1 MMVYDKIRG
10 LNINTIVEAGGNVG
24 QDTRKLCKMFPEASV
39 HTCEPIDFLFQG
51 LQTLKREL
59 PNLHLY
65 QVALSDTTGTT
76 EFFVDLNSK
85 GSMGA
90 SSILEA
96 HPDFKIYLDG
106 EEKIS
111 VSCIRLDDFLHR
123 VGIKKLGLLWLD
135 IEMMEYRVLKAS
147 ESILR
152 DISYIY
158 TEISYSNFRVGQ
170 PTVNDLEGLLSSC
183 GFERVFIE
191 PQGSQNF
198 DWQANALYKKT

>member
-1 MMVYDKIRG
+1 MMVYDKING
-10 LNINTIVEAGGNVG
+10 LDIKTIVEAGGNVG
-24 QDTRKLCKMFPEASV
+24 QDTRKLCNMFPDASV

-59 PNLHLY
+59 PNLYLY

-76 EFFVDLNSK
+76 EFFIDLNSK

-96 HPDFKIYLDG
+96 HPDFKVYLDG
-106 EEKIS
+106 EEKIK
-111 VSCIRLDDFLHR
+111 VPCIRLDDFLR
-123 VGIKKLGLLWLD
+123 QIGIKKLDLLWLD

-147 ESILR
+147 EPMLQN
-152 DISYIY
+152 ISYIY
-158 TEISYSNFRVGQ
+158 TEISYSNFRIGQ
-170 PTVNDLEGLLSSC
+170 PTINDLEGLLYSY